1 MSEKTFTTTNPATGA
16 PVATYPDSSRESVD
30 RAVSRA
36 QDASIPWQ
44 ALGFKKRRK
53 ILLKWAKYL
62 TDSIDEGA
70 RWVFEETGKPE
81 SDARL
86 EFTLAIGH
94 LAWAAKNAEY
104 VLATQRRRP
113 GLIMLNMKATV
124 ERKPYGVIGV
134 IGPWNYPVFTPMGSI
149 AYALAAGNTVV
160 LKPSEYTP
168 GVAVWLEESFS
179 KCAPFEGIFS
189 VVTGLPDT
197 GRYLTESAVNKVA
210 FTGSTRTAKKVAA
223 SCAERMTPVVLE
235 CGGKDPVLVDR
246 DADLELAAEN
256 TLWSAMSNA
265 GQTCIGAERVYV
277 HHEVADRFIERITE
291 LAQRVESGKN
301 YGPATMPS
309 QLKVISEHIKDAK
322 ALGGR
327 FLLGGSESV
336 GERYVSPVII
346 TDLDESSKAI
356 TEETFGPTLVINRV
370 QDMDDAI
377 ERSNATRYGLGAA
390 VFSKRNGEAIAARIE
405 SGMVSINSVISF
417 AAVASVPFGG
427 IKESGYGRI
436 HGAEGLLEF
445 TYPKSTVKARFQ
457 LPLHFTTFRRSA
469 FADKVVVG
477 LIKLLHGR
485 SLG

>member
-1 MSEKTFTTTNPATGA
+1 MSASTFTTRNPATGA
-16 PVATYPDSSRESVD
+16 EVATYRNSSREDVEL
-30 RAVSRA
+30 AVAKSRT
-36 QDASIPWQ
+36 ASTQWQ
-44 ALGFKKRRK
+44 ALGSKARRK
-53 ILLKWAKYL
+53 VLLKWAKYL
-62 TDSIDEGA
+62 THHIDEGA
-70 RWVFEETGKPE
+70 RLVFEETGKPE

-94 LAWAAKNAEY
+94 LAWAAKNADF
-104 VLATQRRRP
+104 VLAPQRRRP
-113 GLIMLNMKATV
+113 GLLMLNMRATV

-149 AYALAAGNTVV
+149 AYALAAGNGIVV
-160 LKPSEYTP
+160 KPSEYTP
-168 GVAVWLEESFS
+168 GVALWLAE
-179 KCAPFEGIFS
+179 IFARITPVPDLFA

-197 GRYLTESAVNKVA
+197 GRYLTESAVDKVA

-235 CGGKDPVLVDR
+235 CGGKDPVLVDK
-246 DADLELAAEN
+246 DADITLAAEN

-277 HHEVADRFIERITE
+277 HESIAEKFIEEITD
-291 LAQRVESGKN
+291 LARKVESGKN

-309 QLKVISEHIKDAK
+309 QLEVISRHLQDAK
-322 ALGGR
+322 ASGGTFRLGG
-327 FLLGGSESV
+327 LESV

-346 TDLDESSKAI
+346 TDLDENSAAVQ
-356 TEETFGPTLVINRV
+356 EETFGPTLVINRV
-370 QDMDDAI
+370 ASMDDAI
-377 ERSNATRYGLGAA
+377 ERANATKYGLGAA
-390 VFSKRNGEAIAARIE
+390 VFSKRNGEAIASKIA

-436 HGAEGLLEF
+436 HGPEGLLEF
-445 TYPKSTVKARFQ
+445 TYPRSTVKARFQ
-457 LPLHFTTFRRSA
+457 LPFAFTTFRRSA
-469 FADKVVVG
+469 FADRLVVR